1 MDNNEINFPIC
12 GKDKMKDTGMR
23 LYNKKSGEE
32 CKVYQAEKRGRWENP
47 GDYLLE
53 HQKKGNFRVFV
64 TWSFL
69 CDSSFF
75 TRVIDFLDWELKC
88 NYCGTWY
95 TFEYFKNL
103 SQLCDLCVKHGRI
116 G

>member
-1 MDNNEINFPIC
+1 MYKEIGLKVF
-12 GKDKMKDTGMR
+12 
-23 LYNKKSGEE
+23 NKKTAEE
-32 CKVYQAEKRGRWENP
+32 CRVFQGTARERWSKP
-47 GDYLLE
+47 GDFLLE
-53 HQKKGNFRVFV
+53 HQKKGNFKVFV

-88 NYCGTWY
+88 PYCGTWY
-95 TFEYFKNL
+95 TFEYFK
-103 SQLCDLCVKHGRI
+103 QLHTICDLCFKTGRL